1 MSYSADE
8 IRSHIEMAMME
19 AREMLEEAQQELADV
34 ESELDNSGF

>member
-1 MSYSADE
+1 MTYSAYD
-8 IRSHIEMAMME
+8 IRSHIEMAMAE